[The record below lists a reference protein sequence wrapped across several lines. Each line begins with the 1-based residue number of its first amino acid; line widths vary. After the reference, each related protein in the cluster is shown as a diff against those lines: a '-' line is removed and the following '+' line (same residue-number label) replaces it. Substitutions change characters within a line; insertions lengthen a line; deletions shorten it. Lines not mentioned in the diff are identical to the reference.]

1 MSDQIIDG
9 AGSKVDLYIGTDEH
23 EQADKHG
30 PQAQCQLSWPAG
42 RRCSFCYQAST
53 WGRYGRVAHSAS
65 LVGRFLDELSKSNAF
80 ALPIADE
87 GSGDWWAST
96 RTSSSP
102 NYRGDCGTRR
112 RPAPIDV
119 CGCSGMQL
127 QPMEKTDSAGI
138 DDIGAGKARQD
149 TRML

>member
-1 MSDQIIDG
+1 MDRKLNVSSLGQQDDDAHVAIR
-9 AGSKVDLYIGTDEH
+9 
-23 EQADKHG
+23 QAPG
-30 PQAQCQLSWPAG
+30 IAMAEWLIQLVW
-42 RRCSFCYQAST
+42 
-53 WGRYGRVAHSAS
+53 
-65 LVGRFLDELSKSNAF
+65 VGRFLDELSKSNAF

-119 CGCSGMQL
+119 CGCSAMQL